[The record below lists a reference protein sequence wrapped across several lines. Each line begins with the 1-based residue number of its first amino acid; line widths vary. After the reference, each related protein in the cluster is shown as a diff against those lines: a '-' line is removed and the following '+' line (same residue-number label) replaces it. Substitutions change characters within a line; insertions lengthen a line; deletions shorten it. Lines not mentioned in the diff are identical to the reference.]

1 MSFGSRIIQ
10 LRDEQEMSRRELSDK
25 LGIAYQTLSKY
36 ETDSRFPDRETLMI
50 IADNFEVSVDYLLG
64 RTKHRRMGEYK
75 PLASPLDYKGL
86 SNDEL
91 SAIQNMIDLIK
102 KFKNR

>member
-10 LRDEQEMSRRELSDK
+10 LRDEQEMSRRELSKK

-50 IADNFEVSVDYLLG
+50 IADSFEVSVDYLLG
-64 RTKHRRMGEYK
+64 RTEQREMSHCE
-75 PLASPLDYKGL
+75 PLAGPLDCDGL
-86 SNDEL
+86 SHDEL
-91 SAIQNMIDLIK
+91 SAIQNMIDVIK
-102 KFKNR
+102 KNKNR